1 MDYEIKINNK
11 KVFDFYNANK
21 HLNFE
26 EMSCLMVDVLEKISM
41 TTDTS
46 VNKSLGE
53 KVLMSINYL
62 NSQVQNFDKLFENKF
77 DYFKKEYTSE
87 LNTILRNVH
96 DDKITQV
103 LKDYNESLQDKTK
116 NLFNDLFPKNNE
128 IITNHIRNSF
138 STFDT
143 IINSSEARI
152 NNIINEKLSDI
163 HSIGITQNKI
173 AENVT
178 AIINKFNN
186 SSSKGNFSENSLM
199 EILTFLYPYGNVEH
213 VGNKLSNS
221 GDIHLNRKD
230 KTTIIFENK
239 EYEKTVV
246 QAEVDKFV
254 NNVVL
259 NECDGIMLSQSSQI
273 IFKDD
278 FEINFNGD
286 SILVYICNVNYDIS
300 KIRTAISIID
310 HLKEKKEFIKKE
322 QFSIVISHDDIDIIN
337 KEYSILVNQKKAII
351 KSLTDCFNKNI
362 EEIRQLRVP
371 AIEFILQKQYGIKLS
386 DEETCQYCQKI
397 CKNKAGISAH
407 LKSCENYKNFIQ
419 KNNN

>member
-1 MDYEIKINNK
+1 
-11 KVFDFYNANK
+11 
-21 HLNFE
+21 
-26 EMSCLMVDVLEKISM
+26 MVDLLEKLSIS
-41 TTDTS
+41 TDTS
-46 VNKSLGE
+46 FNKTLGE
-53 KVLMSINYL
+53 KVLMSINSL
-62 NSQVQNFDKLFENKF
+62 NTHVQNIDKIFEIKF
-77 DYFKKEYTSE
+77 DYFKKEYTKE
-87 LNTILRNVH
+87 LNTILTTVH

-116 NLFNDLFPKNNE
+116 ILFNEIFPKNNE
-128 IITNHIRNSF
+128 LITNNIRNSF
-138 STFDT
+138 SNFDT
-143 IINSSEARI
+143 IINSTEARI
-152 NNIINEKLSDI
+152 QHTLNEKLSDI
-163 HSIGITQNKI
+163 QSIGITQNKI

-199 EILTFLYPYGNVEH
+199 DVLTFLYPYGNLEH

-230 KTTIIFENK
+230 KTKIIFENK

-246 QAEVDKFV
+246 QAEVDKFI

-310 HLKEKKEFIKKE
+310 HLKEKKEIIKK
-322 QFSIVISHDDIDIIN
+322 QQHSIILSQDEIDIIN
-337 KEYSILVNQKKAII
+337 KEYNILLNQKKIII
-351 KSLTDCFNKNI
+351 KTLTDCFNKNI

-371 AIEFILQKQYGIKLS
+371 GLEFILQKQYGIKLS
-386 DEETCQYCQKI
+386 DEEYCPHCQKL
-397 CKNKAGISAH
+397 CKNKAGVSAH
-407 LKSCENYKNFIQ
+407 LKSCENYKASIHFV
-419 KNNN
+419 K

>member
-1 MDYEIKINNK
+1 MEYELIIHNK
-11 KVFDFYNANK
+11 KVFDFYNENK
-21 HLNFE
+21 HLCFE
-26 EMSCLMVDVLEKISM
+26 EMSCLMVDLLEKLSIS
-41 TTDTS
+41 TDTS
-46 VNKSLGE
+46 FNKTLGE
-53 KVLMSINYL
+53 KVLMSINSL
-62 NSQVQNFDKLFENKF
+62 NTHVQNIDKIFEIKF
-77 DYFKKEYTSE
+77 DYFKKEYTKE
-87 LNTILRNVH
+87 LNTILTTVH

-116 NLFNDLFPKNNE
+116 ILFNEIFPKNNE
-128 IITNHIRNSF
+128 LITNNIRNSF
-138 STFDT
+138 SNFDT
-143 IINSSEARI
+143 IINSTEARI
-152 NNIINEKLSDI
+152 QHTLNEKLSDI
-163 HSIGITQNKI
+163 QSIGITQNKI

-199 EILTFLYPYGNVEH
+199 DVLTFLYPYGNLEH

-230 KTTIIFENK
+230 KTKIIFENK

-246 QAEVDKFV
+246 QAEVDKFI

-310 HLKEKKEFIKKE
+310 HLKEKKEIIKK
-322 QFSIVISHDDIDIIN
+322 QQHSIILSQDEIDIIN
-337 KEYSILVNQKKAII
+337 KEYNILLNQKKIII
-351 KSLTDCFNKNI
+351 KTLTDCFNKNI

-371 AIEFILQKQYGIKLS
+371 GLEFILQKQYGIKLS
-386 DEETCQYCQKI
+386 DEEYCPHCQKL
-397 CKNKAGISAH
+397 CKNKAGVSAH
-407 LKSCENYKNFIQ
+407 LKSCENYKASIHFV
-419 KNNN
+419 K

>member
-1 MDYEIKINNK
+1 
-11 KVFDFYNANK
+11 
-21 HLNFE
+21 
-26 EMSCLMVDVLEKISM
+26 MSCLMVDLLEKLSIS
-41 TTDTS
+41 TDTS
-46 VNKSLGE
+46 FNKTLGE
-53 KVLMSINYL
+53 KVLMSINSL
-62 NSQVQNFDKLFENKF
+62 NTHVQNIDKIFEIKF
-77 DYFKKEYTSE
+77 DYFKKEYTKE
-87 LNTILRNVH
+87 LNTILTTVH

-116 NLFNDLFPKNNE
+116 ILFNEIFPKNNE
-128 IITNHIRNSF
+128 LITNNIRNSF
-138 STFDT
+138 SNFDT
-143 IINSSEARI
+143 IINSTEARI
-152 NNIINEKLSDI
+152 QHTLNEKLSDI
-163 HSIGITQNKI
+163 QSIGITQNKI

-199 EILTFLYPYGNVEH
+199 DVLTFLYPYGNLEH

-230 KTTIIFENK
+230 KTKIIFENK

-246 QAEVDKFV
+246 QAEVDKFI

-310 HLKEKKEFIKKE
+310 HLKEKKEIIKK
-322 QFSIVISHDDIDIIN
+322 QQHSIILSQDEIDIIN
-337 KEYSILVNQKKAII
+337 KEYNILLNQKKIII
-351 KSLTDCFNKNI
+351 KTLTDCFNKNI

-371 AIEFILQKQYGIKLS
+371 GLEFILQKQYGIKLS
-386 DEETCQYCQKI
+386 DEEYCPHCQKL
-397 CKNKAGISAH
+397 CKNKAGVSAH
-407 LKSCENYKNFIQ
+407 LKSCENYKASIHFV
-419 KNNN
+419 K